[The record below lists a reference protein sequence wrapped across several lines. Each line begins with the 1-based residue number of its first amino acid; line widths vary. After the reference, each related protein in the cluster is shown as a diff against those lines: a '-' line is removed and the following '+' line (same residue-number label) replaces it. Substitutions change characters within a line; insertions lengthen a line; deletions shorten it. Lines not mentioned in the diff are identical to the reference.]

1 VAEVVSSVLADLRQ
15 RLALEAPVLRRAFPA
30 AGVDAESFTV
40 TLAEHRLPPGW
51 SQRRTDVLVAVPLNY
66 PAGQPDNICVRPDLT
81 LAGGALPGNNQGI
94 RIHAGRPWLQLSF
107 HVNPADWRPQADPA
121 AGSNLAE
128 YLAGALTRFD
138 EAS

>member
-1 VAEVVSSVLADLRQ
+1 MAEVSSSVLDELRR
-15 RLALEAPVLRRAFPA
+15 RLAAEAPVLHRAFPA
-30 AGVDAESFTV
+30 ATIDVGSCTL

-51 SQRRTDVLVAVPLNY
+51 SQRRTDVLVAIGLSY

-81 LAGGALPGNNQGI
+81 LAGGRLPGNSQGI
-94 RIHAGRPWLQLSF
+94 RIHAGRPWLQLSY
-107 HVNPADWRPQADPA
+107 HVNPADWRPQADPG